1 MRALLFSLVTSYY
14 KGTKKYLLENVD
26 LEALPA
32 ALYYAPFACLVHDRF
47 QEGVD
52 EPSFTCM
59 YAWRSKVS
67 ERLMGLA
74 WSALLPSNLSLHE
87 AWGVVA
93 QPPLYRMF

>member
-1 MRALLFSLVTSYY
+1 MLQVRALLFSLVTSYY

-52 EPSFTCM
+52 EPTFTCT
-59 YAWRSKVS
+59 
-67 ERLMGLA
+67 LA
-74 WSALLPSNLSLHE
+74 RRRKAFE
-87 AWGVVA
+87 G
-93 QPPLYRMF
+93 